1 MLWLLAAG
9 WLLTVLVCWTFHL
22 LLVRE
27 LTAQHRHR
35 EATWELKEE
44 RLLNRCMT
52 KDWQS
57 YVQMG
62 ATMGASSPFEI
73 PGEGIGQSDESEGL
87 AWAKAHGSP
96 ELGDILLEQDLGELG
111 ILQ

>member
-1 MLWLLAAG
+1 MPWLLGAG
-9 WLLTVLVCWTFHL
+9 WLLTVLVCWVFHL

-27 LTAQHRHR
+27 MMAQHRHR

-57 YVQMG
+57 YVQMNG
-62 ATMGASSPFEI
+62 AMQASSTSDI
-73 PGEGIGQSDESEGL
+73 PGEGIGMSDESEAI
-87 AWAKAHGSP
+87 AWARAQAGQAV
-96 ELGDILLEQDLGELG
+96 GDPLVEQEMRDLGIFG
-111 ILQ
+111 